1 MNKIYLLL
9 LIFFYSMVPAIS
21 IERDTFIEESLKNI
35 ELTKP
40 KTNTNYNYESTE
52 KIPIKLNITETIS
65 TKKGDI
71 SDGQEIKFKVKEN
84 VFYNNQ
90 LFIKKGTIV
99 TAKVETTIERGMNG
113 LPATIIIDNFT
124 IKNIPQEKLKCTIIY
139 KGHNRAYYV
148 FPIKWVLTP
157 TIIGGYLANF
167 LLGGHAILKPKKTI
181 TIYYYPNWAEK
192 I

>member
-1 MNKIYLLL
+1 MI
-9 LIFFYSMVPAIS
+9 PAIS

-40 KTNTNYNYESTE
+40 KTNTNYNYQSIE
-52 KIPIKLNITETIS
+52 KIPIKINITEPIS
-65 TKKGDI
+65 TKNDDI
-71 SDGQEIKFKVKEN
+71 YDKQEVKFKVKED
-84 VFYNNQ
+84 VFFNNQ
-90 LFIKKGTIV
+90 LFIKQGTIV
-99 TAKVETTIERGMNG
+99 TANVETTIDRGMNG
-113 LPATIIIDNFT
+113 LPATIIIDNFK

-167 LLGGHAILKPKKTI
+167 LLGGHAILKPQKTI

-192 I
+192 V